1 MKMLLV
7 LSYCLL
13 SLPASAQELL
23 STAEDRQDIALTL
36 YGDNLALVRDR
47 RQLQLPFGPTRL
59 AFADVSAQ
67 IRPETVRLYADPQV
81 MVLSQNFAF
90 DVISPE
96 NLLERSVGQEI
107 GVARINPATGEEIR
121 RQATLLSVVDGRA
134 VFRIG
139 TRIETEGPLNPWR
152 IFFDEVPQ
160 GLRERP
166 TLILELETT
175 EFGEH
180 TLDLVYL
187 SGGLSWQAD
196 YVATLAEGQES
207 LDLQAWATLNNTSG
221 ATYPNARVQL
231 VAGEVQQV
239 RQDKVAP
246 QRLEMRAMAEPA
258 VQEEKFFEYHLY
270 TLERPITL
278 TDKQTKQMLFWQA
291 ETTPVEKEYRLNV
304 PAVYYRQQ
312 AEVQD
317 LKVSAMLR
325 FTNQQ
330 PALGRPL
337 PGGVVRLYQRDMD
350 GTTQFIGEDRIDHT
364 PEGQE
369 LTLEAGRVF
378 DITARRRQ
386 TDFNRL
392 SREVTESAW
401 EIEIH
406 NAKSEPV
413 TVQVIEHLP
422 GDWEIV
428 EESLP
433 HTKKSAQQIRWNV
446 PVPATGKA
454 MLSYRVRIR

>member
-1 MKMLLV
+1 MKILLA
-7 LSYCLL
+7 LLFCLPGMVAL
-13 SLPASAQELL
+13 AQEIP
-23 STAEDRQDIALTL
+23 STAEDRLDIALTL
-36 YGDNLALVRDR
+36 YNDDLALVRDR
-47 RQLQLPFGPTRL
+47 RQLQLPFGPLSL

-67 IRPETVRLYADPQV
+67 IRPQTVRLYADPQLLV
-81 MVLSQNFAF
+81 VSQNFAF

-96 NLLERSVGQEI
+96 NLLAGSVGQEI
-107 GVARINPATGEEIR
+107 GVSRINPATGDEIH
-121 RQATLLSVVDGRA
+121 RQATLLSVTNGRA
-134 VFRIG
+134 VFRLG

-152 IFFDEVPQ
+152 ITFDDLPE

-166 TLILELETT
+166 TLVLDLETT
-175 EFGEH
+175 EFGEY
-180 TLDLVYL
+180 TLDLAYL

-196 YVATLAEGQES
+196 YVATLAGGQES
-207 LDLQAWATLNNTSG
+207 LELLAWATLSNTSG

-231 VAGEVQQV
+231 VAGDVQQV
-239 RQDKVAP
+239 RQDRAAP
-246 QRLEMRAMAEPA
+246 QRVEMRAMAEPA
-258 VQEEKFFEYHLY
+258 AQEEKLFEYHLY

-278 TDKQTKQMLFWQA
+278 ADKQTKQVLFWQA
-291 ETTPVEKEYRLNV
+291 ETIPVDKEYRLKV
-304 PAVYYRQQ
+304 PAVYYREQ
-312 AEVQD
+312 AEAQD
-317 LKVSAMLR
+317 LKVSAVLR

-337 PGGVVRLYQRDMD
+337 PGGVVRLYQRDTA

-364 PEGQE
+364 PEGRE

-392 SREVTESAW
+392 SREVSESAW

-406 NAKSEPV
+406 NAKSESV
-413 TVQVIEHLP
+413 TVQVIENLP

-433 HTKKSAQQIRWNV
+433 HTKKSAQQVRWDV
-446 PVPATGKA
+446 PVPAEGKA
-454 MLSYRVRIR
+454 VLSYRVRIR